1 MQAALLDGY
10 GQSLRVAEVPD
21 PIPADHEVVIR
32 VMAVGLCHTDL
43 HLIDGQP
50 AILPGFPAILGH
62 ESAGVIESCGAAVT
76 DWQIGA
82 HVAVFGAQGCGA
94 CSRCTQDLE
103 NLCQEQTLSM
113 NGIGRAG
120 GFAHLMTVD
129 ARHLVDCGGLDSTEA
144 AVLTDAGLTSYR
156 AVMRAIGLRPDP
168 GTIAIVGAGGLGQY
182 AIQYARTLTSAH
194 VIAIEPNAGR
204 AQHALSLGA
213 DATFTPERCQAVLG
227 SCDIVLDFV
236 ASHDTLA
243 LSSTLLCP
251 GAVLNIVGLGEGTL
265 PVGFFALPPEASITT
280 TSWGSR
286 GDLGNVF
293 DLARGGTVQST
304 IQRYP
309 LGDINA
315 ALADLRGGRITG
327 RAVIT
332 PNC

>member
-10 GQSLRVAEVPD
+10 GQSLRVTEVPD
-21 PIPADHEVVIR
+21 PIPDDHEVVIR

-120 GFAHLMTVD
+120 GFAQLMTVD

-168 GTIAIVGAGGLGQY
+168 RPQGLGQDVRE
-182 AIQYARTLTSAH
+182 I
-194 VIAIEPNAGR
+194 
-204 AQHALSLGA
+204 LG
-213 DATFTPERCQAVLG
+213 
-227 SCDIVLDFV
+227 
-236 ASHDTLA
+236 
-243 LSSTLLCP
+243 
-251 GAVLNIVGLGEGTL
+251 
-265 PVGFFALPPEASITT
+265 
-280 TSWGSR
+280 
-286 GDLGNVF
+286 
-293 DLARGGTVQST
+293 
-304 IQRYP
+304 
-309 LGDINA
+309 
-315 ALADLRGGRITG
+315 RGGRLGHVRALRSGLRRLPGSSAAAKARQSHACAAPIAG
-327 RAVIT
+327 RSR
-332 PNC
+332 PP